1 MQPNHLNCSRLTL
14 AFFEVSS
21 FHFTPPISFLLLSKR
36 WWEETAG
43 MGVEGRR
50 EVVVVCGEKMSAGIT
65 IWDLETGE
73 ELMRIPTCASPPRGF
88 LCIKNHLLVASQLQK
103 HRQFGGGAVFFWP
116 LNKPQAPQRSYP
128 MEAIGP
134 IASSKDG
141 IYLAGGAPS
150 GNVYIWEVPSGRL
163 LKNWHAH
170 QKSTSCLTFFPDD
183 SFLISGSEDGIIC
196 VWSMISVLDVADPQA
211 CQSFS
216 PFHIWSEHGS
226 SITGLSPVCDGAN
239 LLLISS
245 SLDGTCKVWDLIL
258 GRVLQTH
265 VFSGAVT
272 AMVVDPG
279 EQLLFSGNEDGRIHV
294 TELNIGLQENPTVVS
309 EDDSGVLCGH
319 KETITALA
327 FSSGGLW
334 LISASKDCTACL
346 WDVKTWHVV
355 RKFSHGKCS
364 IINLLVI
371 PQFSLSVSENNR
383 NCQRPRASQLDKAPQ
398 LNTAPQGTV
407 AFLPTYC
414 SQEDHVLIPSF
425 RTSRLTN
432 RHILDLEQGRTQE
445 AIQLKVEACV
455 ENRQLAVR
463 MTKNMVSINK
473 VLQSRLL
480 DLMQLRLRNASK
492 VAFSGRRVQTNGP
505 EETRQH
511 PE

>member
-150 GNVYIWEVPSGRL
+150 GNVYIWE
-163 LKNWHAH
+163 
-170 QKSTSCLTFFPDD
+170 
-183 SFLISGSEDGIIC
+183 
-196 VWSMISVLDVADPQA
+196 
-211 CQSFS
+211 
-216 PFHIWSEHGS
+216 
-226 SITGLSPVCDGAN
+226 
-239 LLLISS
+239 
-245 SLDGTCKVWDLIL
+245 VWDLIL